1 MNIIEFPGINLK
13 LEISK
18 IAFSMFGID
27 VYYYSICI
35 VTGIIVALL
44 LARFS
49 KEKFDINFDTVLDN
63 TIIGLIFGIIGA
75 RLYFVLFSLEHYSK
89 NILEIFNLR
98 DGGLAIY
105 GGLILG
111 ATTIIINCKIK
122 KIDILN
128 FLDYIIPF
136 VAIAQS
142 IGRWGNFF
150 NIEAFGRKT
159 SSFLRM
165 GIVANEY
172 IEVHPV
178 FLYESISTF
187 IIFCILRK
195 IQKNRRFK
203 GQILLIYCLLYS
215 GIRTILEG
223 LRVDSLML
231 FNFRISQILSIII
244 FLISIFILYK
254 NIKYTKKYEIKR

>member
-105 GGLILG
+105 GE
-111 ATTIIINCKIK
+111 
-122 KIDILN
+122 
-128 FLDYIIPF
+128 YR
-136 VAIAQS
+136 AQ
-142 IGRWGNFF
+142 
-150 NIEAFGRKT
+150 
-159 SSFLRM
+159 
-165 GIVANEY
+165 
-172 IEVHPV
+172 
-178 FLYESISTF
+178 
-187 IIFCILRK
+187 
-195 IQKNRRFK
+195 
-203 GQILLIYCLLYS
+203 
-215 GIRTILEG
+215 
-223 LRVDSLML
+223 
-231 FNFRISQILSIII
+231 
-244 FLISIFILYK
+244 
-254 NIKYTKKYEIKR
+254 

>member
-1 MNIIEFPGINLK
+1 MSVIEFPGINLK

-18 IAFSMFGID
+18 IAFSIFGID
-27 VYYYSICI
+27 IYYYAICI
-35 VTGIIVALL
+35 VTGIIVALI
-44 LARFS
+44 LARIS
-49 KEKFDINFDTVLDN
+49 KEKFDISFDTVLDN
-63 TIIGLIFGIIGA
+63 MIIGLIFGIIGA

-89 NILEIFNLR
+89 NLLEIFNLR

-105 GGLILG
+105 GGLISG
-111 ATTIIINCKIK
+111 AVAIVINCKIK
-122 KIDILN
+122 KVDILN
-128 FLDYIIPF
+128 FFDYIIPF

-150 NIEAFGRKT
+150 NVEAFG
-159 SSFLRM
+159 SSTTNFLRM
-165 GIVANEY
+165 GIVTNEY

-178 FLYESISTF
+178 FLYESLSTF

-195 IQKNRRFK
+195 LQKNRKFK

-215 GIRTILEG
+215 GIRAILEN
-223 LRVDSLML
+223 LRIDSLML

-244 FLISIFILYK
+244 FFISIFILYK
-254 NIKYTKKYEIKR
+254 KIKDTKKYENKK